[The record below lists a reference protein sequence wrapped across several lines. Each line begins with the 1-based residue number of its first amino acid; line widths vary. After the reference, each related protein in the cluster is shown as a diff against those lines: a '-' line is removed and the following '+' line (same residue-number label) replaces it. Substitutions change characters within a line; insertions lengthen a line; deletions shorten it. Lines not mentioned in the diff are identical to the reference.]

1 VHENPESLPRLLER
15 AKSVGDLEQD
25 PYVSHRSKSR
35 SSPDELDCPDWLVVS
50 LGATMAVV
58 AGLVVSGL
66 AGPRGPADLRVTVA
80 EAGRPASGGRPF
92 EVTVTNVGGT
102 SAENVVV
109 EVTVGDVTREVNLDL
124 VAEGDTG
131 SAATVVPADTAGPPH
146 AEVMSYT
153 NP

>member
-1 VHENPESLPRLLER
+1 MTAKQASGGRGIRRER
-15 AKSVGDLEQD
+15 TPFEWAL
-25 PYVSHRSKSR
+25 
-35 SSPDELDCPDWLVVS
+35 LVVS

-80 EAGRPASGGRPF
+80 EAGGPASGGRPF

-102 SAENVVV
+102 SAKNVII
-109 EVTVGDVTREVNLDL
+109 EVTVGDLTREVNLDL
-124 VAEGDTG
+124 VAKGDEL
-131 SAATVVPADTAGPPH
+131 SAAIVVPAGATDQAR
-146 AEVMSYT
+146 AEVVSYT